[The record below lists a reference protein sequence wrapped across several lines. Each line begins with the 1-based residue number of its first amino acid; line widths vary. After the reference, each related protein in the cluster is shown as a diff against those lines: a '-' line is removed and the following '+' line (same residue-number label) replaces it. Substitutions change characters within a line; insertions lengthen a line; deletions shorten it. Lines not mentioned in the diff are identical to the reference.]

1 MPFRLG
7 PAELTLIF
15 ILIGLFPIIGGS
27 VCAYLASR
35 RGQNALMGAVIGATL
50 SLGAALSL
58 FGLELPII
66 GGIIGIVAGVAIIL
80 MMPNRK

>member
-35 RGQNALMGAVIGATL
+35 RGQNALRGAVI
-50 SLGAALSL
+50 GAALSL
-58 FGLELPII
+58 FGLVLPII
-66 GGIIGIVAGVAIIL
+66 GGIIGIVAGAAIIL